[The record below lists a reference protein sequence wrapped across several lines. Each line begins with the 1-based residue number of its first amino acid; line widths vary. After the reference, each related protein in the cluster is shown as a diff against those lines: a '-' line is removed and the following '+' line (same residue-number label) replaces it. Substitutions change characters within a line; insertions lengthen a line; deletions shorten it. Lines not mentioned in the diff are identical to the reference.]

1 MRKKLTKGV
10 TGRAAVV
17 VAALLSV
24 ATATAV
30 PRDAMRVTVE
40 RNAGGGASAAF
51 KFKRVP
57 APARDDAATGA
68 RLALVVGQRDAN
80 SATLAALTDGALPS
94 NEDEPRANFFFNAGT
109 DGGRFLIDLGSAVE
123 IAEVNS
129 YSWHASSRAAQ
140 VYNLYA
146 SDGSAP
152 NFDAA
157 PDERTHP
164 ASRGWK
170 LIATVDTR
178 PARGEAGTQHGA
190 SVNDAGGSLGK
201 YRYLLFDAVPTEY
214 DDPFGNTF
222 FSEVDVIAKK

>member
-1 MRKKLTKGV
+1 MSM
-10 TGRAAVV
+10 TGRAAVA

-24 ATATAV
+24 AVV
-30 PRDAMRVTVE
+30 PRDTVKVTVE
-40 RNAGGGASAAF
+40 RNAGAEASAAF
-51 KFKRVP
+51 KFKHVP
-57 APARDDAATGA
+57 APARDDAAA
-68 RLALVVGQRDAN
+68 RARVALVVGQRDSNGAPP
-80 SATLAALTDGALPS
+80 AALTDGALPS

-109 DGGRFLIDLGSAVE
+109 DGGRFMIDLGSIIE

-146 SDGSAP
+146 SDGTTA
-152 NFDAA
+152 NFNAA

-164 ASRGWK
+164 ASCGWK

-178 PARGEAGTQHGA
+178 PARGEAGGQHGA